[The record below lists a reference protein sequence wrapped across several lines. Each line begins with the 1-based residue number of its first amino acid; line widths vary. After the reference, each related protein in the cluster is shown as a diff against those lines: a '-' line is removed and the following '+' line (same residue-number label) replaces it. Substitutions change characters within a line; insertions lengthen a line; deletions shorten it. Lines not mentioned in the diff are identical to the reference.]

1 METLTITPASVDGFL
16 AGHRLAVVGA
26 SDESSSFGRTIVE
39 ALADHGY
46 DVVAVHPT
54 SGPVAG
60 QPCHRTLA
68 DVPGDLDGVV
78 VMTSAEAATEVV
90 RDCLDLG
97 VDHVWLFKGLGGPG
111 ALSDD
116 AVRLCREHDIDVVA
130 GACPLMFLEPVG
142 WFHKVHRAARHLRGD
157 VARS

>member
-16 AGHRLAVVGA
+16 AGHHLAVVGA

-68 DVPGDLDGVV
+68 DVPGDLDGVI

-97 VDHVWLFKGLGGPG
+97 VDHVWLFKGLGGTG

-116 AVRLCREHDIDVVA
+116 AVRLCREHDIEVVA
-130 GACPLMFLEPVG
+130 GACPLMFLEPIG
-142 WFHKVHRAARHLRGD
+142 WFHKLHRAARHLRGD
-157 VARS
+157 LADA